1 MKKFKLK
8 LIAIFIIWAALS
20 LFSTVEAITPPCQA
34 NAYLTRYDVIGG
46 VVKIEYFQDNEFAC
60 SQNLSKT
67 YAVSPQMVGYTPL
80 NESTELNQSI
90 DYLIELLTFG
100 FYFAIALTVAG
111 VFISGIKIMNS

>member
-1 MKKFKLK
+1 MKNYRIKM
-8 LIAIFIIWAALS
+8 IAIFIIWAALS
-20 LFSTVEAITPPCQA
+20 LFSTVEAITPPCKA
-34 NAYLTRYDVIGG
+34 NAYLTRYNAIEG
-46 VVKIEYFQDNEFAC
+46 VVTIEYFQDNQFAC
-60 SQNLSKT
+60 SQTLSST
-67 YAVSPQMVGYTPL
+67 YDISPQMVGYTPL